1 MTSSI
6 LHTADLHLADDRP
19 ERWEALEEL
28 LRLAREHDVDALLVA
43 GDLLDRGSEHASL
56 RARVRE
62 ALDELSAPTLIL
74 PGNHDREAYAAGQ
87 DWGRRTRL
95 LIGQPVHATDVAGLR
110 VVGVP
115 FPEEPASFRSV
126 RRRVERELGGDGPAL
141 LALHGT
147 LIDTDAPHIQDESQE
162 DEPGDY
168 FPVRTGELRG
178 IGARYVAL
186 GHYHQHDLRRAG
198 RTPVA
203 YAGSPTPV
211 GSHALGPRSAVLVEV
226 PTDSG
231 AGGGARVERLDLPV
245 PYRDEID
252 QWLTP
257 FREEQGLDALEE
269 ALERARDERCAM
281 RVVVDGILADLS
293 EDSLRNRLD
302 EIRDRL
308 EDDFRG
314 LEVRRRSVGLE
325 PERAELFR
333 QFTERLEE
341 RVRAGEEGE
350 ESPVDSEVRDRAL
363 ELGARALKAG

>member
-1 MTSSI
+1 MTTRI
-6 LHTADLHLADDRP
+6 LHTADLHLAAGRP
-19 ERWEALEEL
+19 ERWDALEVL
-28 LRLAREHDVDALLVA
+28 LRTARDRDVDALLVA
-43 GDLLDRGSEHASL
+43 GDLLDRGGDHAAL
-56 RARVRE
+56 RTRVRE
-62 ALDELSAPTLIL
+62 ALEELDVPTLIL
-74 PGNHDREAYAAGQ
+74 PGNHDLDAYAPGQ

-95 LIGQPVHATDVAGLR
+95 LIRPPVQTARVGDLR

-126 RRRVERELGGDGPAL
+126 RRPVARELEGDGPAL

-147 LIDTDAPHIQDESQE
+147 LIDADAPHIQDESRE

-178 IGARYVAL
+178 IGALYVAL
-186 GHYHQHDLRRAG
+186 GHYHQHDLRKAG

-226 PTDSG
+226 PG
-231 AGGGARVERLDLPV
+231 EGEEGRVERVRLPV
-245 PYRDEID
+245 GYRDRIE

-257 FREEQGLDALEE
+257 FSEEEGLAALEE
-269 ALERARDERCAM
+269 ELERAGDRECAM
-281 RVVVDGILADLS
+281 RVTVDGILADLS
-293 EDSLRNRLD
+293 EEELRQRLD
-302 EIRDRL
+302 EVRDRFEGAYREL
-308 EDDFRG
+308 EI
-314 LEVRRRSVGLE
+314 RRRSVGLE

-333 QFTERLEE
+333 QYRERLDE
-341 RVRAGEEGE
+341 RVRAGESGE
-350 ESPVDSEVRDRAL
+350 APSVEPEVRDRAL